1 MPKIKTP
8 DGKIHNLTE
17 IDFEPG
23 TESWI
28 EYKLSDGTM
37 MKLKTSLV
45 SVARSDVHNERGEPF
60 YFTQSVTNQRC
71 FVPPELIKDGG
82 IVDIT
87 KRDSPEG
94 YR

>member
-1 MPKIKTP
+1 MTKIKTP

-17 IDFEPG
+17 MDFEPAL
-23 TESWI
+23 EPWI
-28 EYKLSDGTM
+28 EYKLSDGTV

-45 SVARSDVHNERGEPF
+45 SVARSDQINERGEPF

-71 FVPPELIKDGG
+71 FVPPELVKNDG
-82 IVDIT
+82 IIEIA
-87 KRDSPEG
+87 KRDAPEG

>member
-1 MPKIKTP
+1 MTKIKTP

-17 IDFEPG
+17 MDFEPML
-23 TESWI
+23 EPWI
-28 EYKLSDGTM
+28 EYKLSDGTV

-45 SVARSDVHNERGEPF
+45 SVARSDQINERGEPF

-71 FVPPELIKDGG
+71 FVPPELIKSDG
-82 IVDIT
+82 IIEIA